1 MIALFTVTRDEQG
14 AIILSTSD
22 HDMVADVAEGVVKRI
37 PLSMLTMIDQGIKRP
52 QRPHYRDAA
61 RDMIPDFSL
70 ILARL
75 TTDEARNLAL
85 ALLKQ
90 TDHPT
95 VLVPLLRLVMSE

>member
-1 MIALFTVTRDEQG
+1 MTPIRVTADTQG
-14 AIILSTSD
+14 GILLITDD
-22 HDMVADVAEGVVKRI
+22 HDMVADVAEGVVKHL

-85 ALLKQ
+85 ELLNHVAQ
-90 TDHPT
+90 PT
-95 VLVPLLRLVMSE
+95 VMVPLLRLVMSE